1 MTIVDLLSKSGIENQ
16 KIDLKTL
23 NVSAVPVTQCITDDI
38 GRTFTQLIW
47 FEFTIKFVSEN
58 T

>member
-1 MTIVDLLSKSGIENQ
+1 MTIVDLLSKSGINNQ

-23 NVSAVPVTQCITDDI
+23 NVSAVPVLQYITDDI
-38 GRTFTQLIW
+38 GHTITKLIG
-47 FEFTIKFVSEN
+47 FEYTIKFVSEN